1 MRRPRADCRSG
12 HIPGSRSLPFGNLLG
27 EDGKMLPPER
37 LQAALDT
44 AGVGA
49 AEQLVTSC
57 GSGVTA
63 AIISLA
69 LAQVCGDIGEI

>member
-1 MRRPRADCRSG
+1 M
-12 HIPGSRSLPFGNLLG
+12 PFGNLLG
-27 EDGKMLPPER
+27 EDGRMLPPDR

-44 AGVGA
+44 AGVGT

-63 AIISLA
+63 SVLMLGLDQLGRQARCARSA
-69 LAQVCGDIGEI
+69 VAHASSTPTRGR